1 MELQLFNFGPEPV
14 RVTDQNGTPW
24 FIAADVCRIL
34 EIGNTTQALQRLD
47 ADEQALISI
56 EGLSRGNDACNIIS
70 ESGLYSLVLTSRK
83 PQAKAFKR
91 WITSEV
97 LPAIRRTGSYGHAPL
112 PPATGPAAAFING
125 IDRLIERGIA
135 PNTAA
140 IQLARVW
147 NRRDAEDAPTLEED
161 TATFHTLLIQH
172 IDEASAVLRHT
183 ISQLATLLH
192 WPATTRRLTRVL
204 RSLSSQF
211 PQAIT
216 HLRTTTA
223 RLWNIHPQ
231 ALLSAP

>member
-1 MELQLFNFGPEPV
+1 MELQLFNFGEAPV
-14 RVTDQNGTPW
+14 RIIDKTGNPW
-24 FIAADVCRIL
+24 FVATDVCRVL
-34 EIGNTTQALQRLD
+34 EINNPRQATSRLD
-47 ADEQALISI
+47 EDEKGVIT
-56 EGLSRGNDACNIIS
+56 NDTLGGGQEMTIIS

-83 PQAKAFKR
+83 PQARAFKK

-97 LPAIRRTGSYGHAPL
+97 LPAIRKTGSYGHAPL

-147 NRRDAEDAPTLEED
+147 GRQESTETLEDD
-161 TATFHTLLIQH
+161 TATFHTLLRQH
-172 IDEASAVLRHT
+172 LDAAHTTLRHT
-183 ISQLATLLH
+183 IGQLATLLH
-192 WPATTRRLTRVL
+192 WPATQTRLARVL
-204 RSLSSQF
+204 RHLASQF

-216 HLRTTTA
+216 HLRTATA

-231 ALLSAP
+231 SLMTQS

>member
-1 MELQLFNFGPEPV
+1 MELQLFNFGEAPI
-14 RVTDQNGTPW
+14 RVTDHDGNPW
-24 FIAADVCRIL
+24 FVAADVCRVL
-34 EIGNTTQALQRLD
+34 EIQNTTDALSRLD
-47 ADEQALISI
+47 EDERARFNL
-56 EGLSRGNDACNIIS
+56 GVKGDTNIIS

-83 PQAKAFKR
+83 PQARAFKK

-97 LPAIRRTGSYGHAPL
+97 LPAIRKTGSYGQAPL

-147 NRRDAEDAPTLEED
+147 GRQESTETLEDD
-161 TATFHTLLIQH
+161 TATFHTLLRQH
-172 IDEASAVLRHT
+172 LDTAHTTLRHT
-183 ISQLATLLH
+183 IGQLATLLH
-192 WPATTRRLTRVL
+192 WPATQTRLARVL
-204 RSLSSQF
+204 RHLASQF

-216 HLRTTTA
+216 HLRTATA

-231 ALLSAP
+231 ALMTQS